1 MNARWPVL
9 PPAWRL
15 WLRQMRVMTAKE
27 LRQLARDRVLL
38 FFIVYIFTVHIII
51 AAGGIQTELR
61 RAGVLVHDADHS
73 AASRELIYRFQPPYF
88 QFKHEVTDADAALT
102 LLDRGQAKVLLD
114 IPVQF
119 EKTLNEAGQPA
130 VVQMMVDTSNANA
143 GFLASNYG
151 TRIAAGYGQEWA
163 RRDLTRAGL
172 DPDKLPVIRNE
183 TRIWYNPELNEA
195 WFGTLSD
202 LLTMMTVACIL
213 LPAAA
218 LVREKER
225 GTIEQ
230 LLVAP
235 LTPFQIMASKVLA
248 MILVMLAGTALS
260 LFGIMQP
267 FFGVPAR
274 GSLLLFFALT
284 ALYAF
289 TNAGLGLIT
298 ATFARSSAQV
308 GLLIMLIVMP
318 IVMLSGTHTPL
329 ESMPVWLQE
338 VMRISPLRY
347 FIVMSYGILLRG
359 AGLDILWDSVL
370 AMAAI
375 GAVLFVLG
383 MWRFRRQFG

>member
-38 FFIVYIFTVHIII
+38 IFIIYIFTVHIII

-88 QFKHEVTDADAALT
+88 QLKREVTDADAALT

-114 IPVQF
+114 IPAQF
-119 EKTLNEAGQPA
+119 EKTLNEADQPA
-130 VVQMMVDTSNANA
+130 VAQMMVDTSNANS

-163 RRDLTRAGL
+163 RRDLTNAGL

-183 TRIWYNPELNEA
+183 TRVWYNPELDEA

-218 LVREKER
+218 SVREKEH

-235 LTPFQIMASKVLA
+235 LTPFQIMASKVVA

-359 AGLDILWDSVL
+359 AGLNILWDSVL

-375 GAVLFVLG
+375 GAVLFALG

>member
-1 MNARWPVL
+1 MNVRWPVL

-38 FFIVYIFTVHIII
+38 FFIVYIFTVHIVI

-88 QFKHEVTDADAALT
+88 ELKREVSNPDAALT
-102 LLDRGQAKVLLD
+102 LLDRGQAKALLD
-114 IPVQF
+114 IPAQF
-119 EKTLNEAGQPA
+119 EKTLNEAEQPA

-163 RRDLTRAGL
+163 RRDLTNAGL
-172 DPDKLPVIRNE
+172 DPDKLPVIHNE

-308 GLLIMLIVMP
+308 GLLIMLIVLP

-338 VMRISPLRY
+338 VMRISPMRY

-359 AGLDILWDSVL
+359 AGLNILWDSVL

>member
-9 PPAWRL
+9 PSAWCL

-38 FFIVYIFTVHIII
+38 IFIIYIFTVHIVI

-88 QFKHEVTDADAALT
+88 ELKREVTNADVALT
-102 LLDRGQAKVLLD
+102 LLDRGQAKALLD
-114 IPVQF
+114 IPAQF
-119 EKTLNEAGQPA
+119 EQTLNEAGRPA
-130 VVQMMVDTSNANA
+130 VVQMLVDTSNANS
-143 GFLASNYG
+143 GFLASNYA
-151 TRIAAGYGQEWA
+151 TRITAGYGQEWA

-235 LTPFQIMASKVLA
+235 LAPFQIMASKVLA

-274 GSLLLFFALT
+274 GSLVLFFALT

-308 GLLIMLIVMP
+308 GLLIMLMVMP

-329 ESMPVWLQE
+329 ESMPAWLQE

>member
-1 MNARWPVL
+1 MNAHWLAL
-9 PPAWRL
+9 PTAWRL

-38 FFIVYIFTVHIII
+38 IFIIYIFTVHIVI

-88 QFKHEVTDADAALT
+88 ELKREVSDADAALT
-102 LLDRGQAKVLLD
+102 LLDRGQAKALLD
-114 IPVQF
+114 IPAQF
-119 EKTLNEAGQPA
+119 EKTLNEAEQPA
-130 VVQMMVDTSNANA
+130 VVQMMVDTSNANS
-143 GFLASNYG
+143 GFLASNYA

-163 RRDLTRAGL
+163 RRDLTNAGL

-183 TRIWYNPELNEA
+183 TRVWYNPELDEA

-235 LTPFQIMASKVLA
+235 LAPFQIMASKVLA

-274 GSLLLFFALT
+274 GSLLMFFALT

-289 TNAGLGLIT
+289 TNAGLGLMV

-308 GLLIMLIVMP
+308 GLLVMLIVMP

-338 VMRISPLRY
+338 VMRISPMRY

-359 AGLDILWDSVL
+359 AGLNILWDSVL

-375 GAVLFVLG
+375 GSVLFMLG